1 MLGDHNPKLAYVA
14 LTRAKSN
21 LYPRVLATGLITEAS
36 KYFHVELQNFLFR
49 FPKPKQRKLED
60 NNKLTKEIQDGK
72 DPEIPF

>member
-1 MLGDHNPKLAYVA
+1 MLGDDNPKLAYVA

-21 LYPRVLATGLITEAS
+21 LYPRVLATGLITEAN
-36 KYFHVELQNFLFR
+36 KYFHAELENFLFR

-60 NNKLTKEIQDGK
+60 DKKLTNEVQDGD